1 MIEKTKKS
9 LKKALDKKNLHVFS
23 LIITIILMLTS
34 LYGVF
39 ASYSLSNQ
47 DISIPQKISYQH
59 QGKVDYTVHLHPN
72 SLYASDELGP
82 QSVFFTPLVDTIIID
97 YQYSFIAQD
106 IRAPLSFIYEVDGLY
121 GIEGLWQ
128 KELHLLPPTQTDSQN
143 IAFSF
148 ALPLSDLLEYFD
160 IFARET
166 GSTLNEPTLD
176 LTFKITPDFKMEKGE
191 RPEAFVQ
198 KYIIHINTKTIRPEE
213 ELTQE
218 NSKSLSISNMSVTGV
233 EDNTKV
239 MQRLSITGVIIALL
253 ALIYLGRGE
262 LKQILTKLQTFN
274 SRTKD
279 EKDFRFAK
287 KRLGGLFV
295 ETDKIT
301 PIREEEEVIYL
312 KSLKDLVNLADE
324 TLRPVLYQMDED
336 GNINFVILRLGY
348 CSASGENGIFGIKN
362 KTLS

>member
-1 MIEKTKKS
+1 MIEKIKKS
-9 LKKALDKKNLHVFS
+9 FKKALNKKNLRVFAFV
-23 LIITIILMLTS
+23 ITITLMLTS
-34 LYGVF
+34 LYGIF
-39 ASYSLSNQ
+39 TAFNLSNQ
-47 DISIPQKISYQH
+47 EISIPQKVSYQH

-72 SLYASDELGP
+72 SLYITEELEP
-82 QSVFFTPLVDTIIID
+82 QSVFFTTLVDTIVID

-106 IRAPLSFIYEVDGLY
+106 IKTHPSFIYEVDGLY

-128 KELHLLPPTQTDSQN
+128 KEFHLLPPTQTDSKD

-148 ALPLSDLLEYFD
+148 ALPLSELLEYFD
-160 IFARET
+160 IFAKET

-176 LTFKITPDFKMEKGE
+176 LSFKITPNFEIEKGE
-191 RPEAFVQ
+191 KPEAFIQ
-198 KYIIHINTKTIRPEE
+198 RYTIHINTKTIRPDE

-218 NSKSLSISNMSVTGV
+218 DLKSLSTGNTSFPGT
-233 EDNTKV
+233 EDNEKGK
-239 MQRLSITGVIIALL
+239 QYLSITGVIIALL
-253 ALIYLGRGE
+253 GLIYLGKNE
-262 LKQILTKLQTFN
+262 LKEILTKLKAFN

-295 ETDKIT
+295 ETEKIT

-312 KSLKDLVNLADE
+312 KSLRDLVNLADE
-324 TLRPVLYQMDED
+324 TLRPVLYQMDDE

-348 CSASGENGIFGIKN
+348 VRYEYLGKEKSG
-362 KTLS
+362 